1 VELDLSENL
10 IGSAENLNTV
20 MPDLVTG
27 GTYYFCGK
35 MKFVHMCVCVCGCG
49 CGCVRVCPFFNC
61 NVSCTSM
68 AECIYIYIV
77 LGWCSVG
84 EALAELLRS
93 DGCVLQ
99 CLKLGTF

>member
-1 VELDLSENL
+1 LSENL

-27 GTYYFCGK
+27 GTYYFCEK
-35 MKFVHMCVCVCGCG
+35 MKLVHMCVCG
-49 CGCVRVCPFFNC
+49 CGCVRVCLFFNC
-61 NVSCTSM
+61 NVSFTSM
-68 AECIYIYIV
+68 AKCIYISC
-77 LGWCSVG
+77 LGGASVG

-99 CLKLGTF
+99 CLKLGTHLNML